1 MIKRHTL
8 VYLFAHGIPAI
19 LGLVS
24 FAVYTHTVD
33 PSEYGFYVVSMTIGG
48 IVSACCFSWIRLSVT
63 RYQSES
69 VDADVRAIALIS
81 YVSMLAIL
89 GLGLFVT
96 AFLFQNTIALSLA
109 TCSALI
115 ALSAGAFEIVLEFRR
130 AQLQPAKFFRI
141 AFIRSFLGSVLGIG
155 AAQAGF
161 GGAGI
166 ILATSIS
173 YLIGIALP
181 GTVDLAKPLPPLSRV
196 EIRKFVSYGVP
207 FAISGILLALCASM
221 DRLAVAYF
229 LGDAMV
235 GTYGASADLT
245 RQMMVLVSMSVAS
258 AIFPLAFRRLR
269 EEGNSA
275 ASGHLAEGLE
285 LLVAT
290 VAPIAL
296 FLILSP
302 EAISRTLIGAKFAD
316 EVHVLL
322 PLLAAARFFGSI
334 LTFYVHI
341 SFQLAE
347 RPLLQIVNSVA
358 ALLLTAISMIF
369 LVPRFGLVGAATAS
383 LLSEIGGLL
392 VGIWLSQRGFPLP
405 WAPLRLVRVLISL
418 SAMATLILLA
428 NRLSFYNSWVQLIAT
443 LFFAG
448 AGYASAALVLNVG
461 HVRSLGAITVR
472 RLKTLLT
479 DRRQTF
485 FSSQ

>member
-1 MIKRHTL
+1 
-8 VYLFAHGIPAI
+8 
-19 LGLVS
+19 
-24 FAVYTHTVD
+24 
-33 PSEYGFYVVSMTIGG
+33 MTIGG
-48 IVSACCFSWIRLSVT
+48 IVSACCFSWIRFSVT

-81 YVSMLAIL
+81 YVSMLAVL
-89 GLGLFVT
+89 GLALVVT
-96 AFLFQNTIALSLA
+96 ALLFQKTVALSLA
-109 TCSALI
+109 ACSALI
-115 ALSAGAFEIVLEFRR
+115 ALSAGAFEILLEFRR
-130 AQLQPAKFFRI
+130 AQLQPIKFFRI
-141 AFIRSFLGSVLGIG
+141 AFIRSLLGSALGIG

-166 ILATSIS
+166 VLATAFS

-181 GTVDLAKPLPPLSRV
+181 GTLDLAEPLLPVSRLQ
-196 EIRKFVSYGVP
+196 IRKFAGYGVP
-207 FAISGILLALCASM
+207 FAISGILLSLCSSM

-229 LGDAMV
+229 LGDTMV

-245 RQMMVLVSMSVAS
+245 RQMTVLISMSVAS

-275 ASGHLAEGLE
+275 ASGHLTEGLE

-302 EAISRTLIGAKFAD
+302 DTISRTLIGEKFAD

-322 PLLAAARFFGSI
+322 PLLAVARFFGSI

-347 RPLLQIVNSVA
+347 KPLLQIMNSVA
-358 ALLLTAISMIF
+358 ALLLTAILMIF
-369 LVPRFGLVGAATAS
+369 LVPRFGLAGAAAAS
-383 LLSEIGGLL
+383 VLSEIGGLL
-392 VGIWLSQRGFPLP
+392 AGVWLSRRGFPLP
-405 WAPLRLVRVLISL
+405 WAPLRLVRILISL
-418 SAMATLILLA
+418 SAMATLIQFA
-428 NRLSFYNSWVQLIAT
+428 NKLSFHNSWVQLVAT
-443 LFFAG
+443 LLFAG
-448 AGYASAALVLNVG
+448 AGYASAALVLDVAQ
-461 HVRSLGAITVR
+461 VRSLIAPITIR
-472 RLKTLLT
+472 RLKTLLN